1 MRHMRLIALTLTL
14 MASMFMLAHAIMPHS
29 HHDGVIC
36 FSLEEIM
43 HRHHCSDQQDD
54 THNCCEQHK
63 KGCHHQAHAEDCNLQ
78 ELILRQQDNT
88 HDDIL
93 PCANC
98 LSLAYILY
106 SLNEFYLEAPQFGER
121 FRQKPYL
128 VNYTPPFVGSIKSL
142 RAPPVSYFL
151 A

>member
-1 MRHMRLIALTLTL
+1 MLLCLIR
-14 MASMFMLAHAIMPHS
+14 IMMVLSVFLLRKLCIDIIAPIS
-29 HHDGVIC
+29 KTIPITVVNN
-36 FSLEEIM
+36 
-43 HRHHCSDQQDD
+43 
-54 THNCCEQHK
+54 TK
-63 KGCHHQAHAEDCNLQ
+63 KDHHQAHTEDCNLQ

-128 VNYTPPFVGSIKSL
+128 VSYTPPFVGSIKSL